1 MIKSKHN
8 KKRNTAFLFEMLVKE
23 MAKTVI
29 QDDKERQLVATQIVK
44 KHFAKGTAL
53 YEELQLY
60 RAIIETKDVSED
72 VAKRIVLETT
82 LRHNNLDQVAIFNEQ
97 SALIKQINYNL
108 GVDIYSHFVPNYK
121 DLATVAQMFSR
132 GTPVAQKVLLE
143 DKVISIMLE
152 NKTQNLNSHL
162 EPIDNLVFKTFANKF
177 NQQYSQKLQ
186 KEQREV
192 LTRFVYSMS
201 DNGVSLKSYLN
212 EEISRLKR
220 VISNSKTL
228 EEVKNDKYMC
238 EKTDKVIDFL
248 DSLKETPLSEDI
260 IKKILKIQ
268 ELASEV
274 HQDG

>member
-1 MIKSKHN
+1 M
-8 KKRNTAFLFEMLVKE
+8 
-23 MAKTVI
+23 
-29 QDDKERQLVATQIVK
+29 
-44 KHFAKGTAL
+44 
-53 YEELQLY
+53 
-60 RAIIETKDVSED
+60 
-72 VAKRIVLETT
+72 
-82 LRHNNLDQVAIFNEQ
+82 
-97 SALIKQINYNL
+97 
-108 GVDIYSHFVPNYK
+108 
-121 DLATVAQMFSR
+121 
-132 GTPVAQKVLLE
+132 
-143 DKVISIMLE
+143 
-152 NKTQNLNSHL
+152 
-162 EPIDNLVFKTFANKF
+162 
-177 NQQYSQKLQ
+177 
-186 KEQREV
+186 